1 MSLSIFH
8 QQSAHHSEK
17 GDIPICKE
25 GTFLDGCGGCL
36 DLDTGTLEDLVRC
49 CDFIEVGG
57 YGDQLLDW
65 LFGEIISYVK
75 EHYLPGRVLTDRDNI
90 AVIGKKKLGQF
101 LIYF

>member
-1 MSLSIFH
+1 MKYDCLFPTSFNRYTGPHQGTASI
-8 QQSAHHSEK
+8 
-17 GDIPICKE
+17 
-25 GTFLDGCGGCL
+25 
-36 DLDTGTLEDLVRC
+36 EDLVRC

-90 AVIGKKKLGQF
+90 AIIGKKIGPILD
-101 LIYF
+101 

>member
-1 MSLSIFH
+1 MNR
-8 QQSAHHSEK
+8 
-17 GDIPICKE
+17 
-25 GTFLDGCGGCL
+25 T
-36 DLDTGTLEDLVRC
+36 LVRC

-90 AVIGKKKLGQF
+90 AVIGNKF
-101 LIYF
+101 LCGWGNLDMPIYVAKISFFVKTLSL